1 MAACSSASLHAMHRP
16 IIGIRLRPVLVVCSS
31 ASMPL
36 ATRGAQA
43 SASPSF
49 GASFKP
55 VLWQVWQNR
64 S

>member
-1 MAACSSASLHAMHRP
+1 MHRP

-31 ASMPL
+31 VSMPL
-36 ATRGAQA
+36 ARRGAQA
-43 SASPSF
+43 SASPRF

-64 S
+64 P